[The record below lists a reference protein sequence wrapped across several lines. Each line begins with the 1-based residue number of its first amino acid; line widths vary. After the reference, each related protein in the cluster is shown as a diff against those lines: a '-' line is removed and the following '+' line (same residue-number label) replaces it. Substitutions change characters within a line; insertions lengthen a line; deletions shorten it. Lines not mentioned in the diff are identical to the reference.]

1 MTHQAPVDLD
11 RIRQL
16 DFSSGQVLG
25 KSNQGE
31 VRRFRVE
38 GRELAIK
45 MPKGRGLAWRVRQ
58 ATLKR
63 EFLAYQRLAGVS
75 GFPFCHGL
83 VDDTWLVLDHVEGQ
97 PFRDFR
103 FTHREAFFARLLD
116 TIQAMHARLK
126 REFLAYQRLAGVSG
140 FPVCHGLVD
149 DTWLVLD
156 HVEGQ
161 PFRDF
166 RFTHREAFFARLL
179 DTIEAMHA
187 RGVAHGDLK
196 RKANLLVTRDE
207 QPIILDLGAA
217 TLEGHRFRMIN
228 AALFRFMRQ
237 TDLNAW
243 VKLKHGSYQAVS
255 EADRRYLKRSR
266 LERLLTRIRG
276 R

>member
-116 TIQAMHARLK
+116 TIQAMHAR
-126 REFLAYQRLAGVSG
+126 
-140 FPVCHGLVD
+140 
-149 DTWLVLD
+149 
-156 HVEGQ
+156 
-161 PFRDF
+161 
-166 RFTHREAFFARLL
+166 
-179 DTIEAMHA
+179 
-187 RGVAHGDLK
+187 GVAHGDLK